1 MKKSVSLFFKV
12 EKKRNINPIKNFET
26 LTANKTIF
34 INMFHKINEE
44 NNNEKNYEEIRK
56 KQINS
61 IYTIE
66 KPQKVY
72 NYLSSKKLR
81 NNFPKLGNIK
91 RSNLFQKN
99 KHISLNCI
107 YNCIPIILPNLGK
120 IGQRKEQNEKLITK
134 TFIKNA
140 DIKIN

>member
-1 MKKSVSLFFKV
+1 
-12 EKKRNINPIKNFET
+12 
-26 LTANKTIF
+26 
-34 INMFHKINEE
+34 MFHKINEE
-44 NNNEKNYEEIRK
+44 NNNEKNYEEIKK

-140 DIKIN
+140 DVIKIN